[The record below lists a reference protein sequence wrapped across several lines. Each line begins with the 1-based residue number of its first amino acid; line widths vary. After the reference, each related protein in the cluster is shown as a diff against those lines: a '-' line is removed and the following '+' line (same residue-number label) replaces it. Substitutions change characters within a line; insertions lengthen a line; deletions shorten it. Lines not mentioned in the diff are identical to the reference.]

1 MFSLTHVYILLW
13 HLPLMQPA
21 RSAVKTATSMLVKP
35 LPITQGTVWK
45 GMRACKTLRGVFQ
58 GREFW
63 RSSLRGYDQQLTCE
77 LDLGNLRLLCPRNVC
92 PPFPQPEAF
101 QGWNLDRVRCY
112 WDSLEWVCDWTQLS
126 PLYEL
131 FRYWWAQRSTPL
143 AASKD
148 KPCKFPGLLNTIPTI
163 WRGLSLKSVIS
174 LTVGTPVY
182 KPIVLC

>member
-21 RSAVKTATSMLVKP
+21 RSAVKTATSILVKP

-63 RSSLRGYDQQLTCE
+63 RSSLRGYDQQFTCE

-92 PPFPQPEAF
+92 PPFSLARGISRMGPWQSKMLLRLSGVSMWPNPVKSSIWTF
-101 QGWNLDRVRCY
+101 QIL
-112 WDSLEWVCDWTQLS
+112 
-126 PLYEL
+126 
-131 FRYWWAQRSTPL
+131 
-143 AASKD
+143 
-148 KPCKFPGLLNTIPTI
+148 
-163 WRGLSLKSVIS
+163 
-174 LTVGTPVY
+174 VGTE
-182 KPIVLC
+182 ICSSFCL